1 MSVAAPPITRLTNY
15 INGQWTDSPT
25 SEWRDVVNPATGEI
39 LASVPLA
46 DAAEVNAAVEAAAAA
61 FPAWRR
67 TPPEDRIQP
76 LFKLKMLLE
85 EHIDDIARIITT
97 ENGKTFTEAKAEMRR
112 AIENVEVACGIPMMM
127 QGYNLEDVARGID
140 EMMIRQPIGVTAAI
154 VPFNF
159 PGMIAFWYL
168 PYAIATGNTF
178 ILKPSERVP
187 LTMRYIYELLEK
199 TGLPKGVVS
208 LVNGGKA
215 VVDALIDHPKV
226 RAISFVGS
234 TPVARYIY
242 ARSGEQGKRCQ
253 CQGGAKN
260 HVVVLPDADM
270 PMATQIISDSAFGCA
285 GQRCLAV
292 SVAVTIGEA
301 QKTFRDSIA
310 DAASK
315 LRVGN
320 GLEDGVQMGPVITPQ
335 SKERVESLIGLGE
348 KQGAKVLLDGRNSKV
363 PKYESGN
370 FVNPTI
376 LDDVPQ
382 TSDLADTEIFGPV
395 LSLVHADN
403 MDEALAFLERSAYGN
418 QASLFTSSG
427 SAARRFR
434 YEAPA
439 GNIGINI
446 GVAAPMA
453 YFPFSGWKNSFLRR
467 PARPGPRR
475 HRVLYR
481 QESCRGALGQ
491 RAQQKVLMT
500 VPGSGVAMKLL
511 TTESQRLR
519 ENEEQKD
526 PRTSPIIGAAIEVH
540 RHLGPGLLESA
551 YEECLCHELHL
562 RGLVF
567 ERQVSL
573 PVSYKGLQ
581 LDCGYRIDLIVG
593 QEVVIELKAV
603 DKILPVHEAQLLTY
617 LKTSCKRVG
626 LLINFN
632 VPLLTQGIIRRVF

>member
-1 MSVAAPPITRLTNY
+1 MTVAAPPANKLTHF
-15 INGQWTDSPT
+15 INGEWTESQS
-25 SEWRDVVNPATGEI
+25 SEWRDVVNPATGEL

-46 DAAEVNAAVEAAAAA
+46 AAADVNRAVEAAAAA
-61 FPAWRR
+61 FPEWRR

-76 LFKLKMLLE
+76 LFRLKMLLE
-85 EHIDDIARIITT
+85 EHMDAIARIITL
-97 ENGKTFTEAKAEMRR
+97 ENGKTFTEARAEMRR

-140 EMMIRQPIGVTAAI
+140 EMMIRQPLGVVAAI

-187 LTMRYIYELLEK
+187 LTLRYIYELIEK
-199 TGLPKGVVS
+199 TGLPKGVVN
-208 LVNGGKA
+208 LVNGSKA
-215 VVDALIDHPKV
+215 AVDALLDHPKV

-242 ARSGEQGKRCQ
+242 SRAAEQGKRCQ

-260 HVVVLPDADM
+260 HVIVLPDADM
-270 PMATQIISDSAFGCA
+270 SMATQIINDSAFGCA

-301 QKTFRDSIA
+301 QKSFRDSIA

-315 LRVGN
+315 LKVGN

-335 SKERVESLIGLGE
+335 SKERVETLIGIGE
-348 KQGAKVLLDGRNSKV
+348 KQGAKVLLDGRNARI
-363 PKYESGN
+363 PRHESGN
-370 FVNPTI
+370 FVKPTI
-376 LDDVPQ
+376 LDDVPA
-382 TSDLADTEIFGPV
+382 SSELADTEIFGPV

-453 YFPFSGWKNSFLRR
+453 YFPFSGWKGSFFGDL
-467 PARPGPRR
+467 
-475 HRVLYR
+475 H
-481 QESCRGALGQ
+481 GQ
-491 RAQQKVLMT
+491 GR
-500 VPGSGVAMKLL
+500 
-511 TTESQRLR
+511 
-519 ENEEQKD
+519 D
-526 PRTSPIIGAAIEVH
+526 AIEFYTDKKV
-540 RHLGPGLLESA
+540 
-551 YEECLCHELHL
+551 
-562 RGLVF
+562 VV
-567 ERQVSL
+567 ERWAKEHSR
-573 PVSYKGLQ
+573 K
-581 LDCGYRIDLIVG
+581 
-593 QEVVIELKAV
+593 
-603 DKILPVHEAQLLTY
+603 
-617 LKTSCKRVG
+617 
-626 LLINFN
+626 F
-632 VPLLTQGIIRRVF
+632 